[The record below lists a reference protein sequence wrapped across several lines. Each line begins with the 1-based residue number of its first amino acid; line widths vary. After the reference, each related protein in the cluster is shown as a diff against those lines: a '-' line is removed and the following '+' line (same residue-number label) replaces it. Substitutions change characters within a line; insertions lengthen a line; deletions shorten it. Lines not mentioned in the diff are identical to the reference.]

1 VRDVCK
7 RNYHLGVP
15 ATASHPDSRAIR
27 LATILRHA
35 WAPDTASDPERWS
48 RRNPARGQCAVT
60 ALIVQDQLGGSLMRA
75 HVEGESHYW
84 NLLPS
89 GEHLDLTREQFS
101 EPVKVTNASAVD
113 RDYVLSYE
121 DTRRRYERL
130 RARAHLV

>member
-1 VRDVCK
+1 
-7 RNYHLGVP
+7 
-15 ATASHPDSRAIR
+15 
-27 LATILRHA
+27 
-35 WAPDTASDPERWS
+35 
-48 RRNPARGQCAVT
+48 
-60 ALIVQDQLGGSLMRA
+60 MRA